1 MYWQN
6 YSLQRCS
13 KQQGFWLAVEKE
25 LNKSRYSHSFNTSH
39 LVRGKTPQ
47 RCCSVYWDGN
57 YMMCADYHL
66 CEEGD
71 YVFACI
77 CGDRKHTDTQR
88 KRSVCEGRSKGNRDQ
103 RLLSRTLKNTEKH
116 FPKWKWLIKE
126 LLQCELKTWPNGRQ
140 ETRKEERR
148 EEDQQPHLLS
158 ELFLSER
165 LGTMFNTGNY

>member
-1 MYWQN
+1 MLFCVLRWK
-6 YSLQRCS
+6 L
-13 KQQGFWLAVEKE
+13 
-25 LNKSRYSHSFNTSH
+25 
-39 LVRGKTPQ
+39 
-47 RCCSVYWDGN
+47 GN
-57 YMMCADYHL
+57 CMMCMYYHL

-71 YVFACI
+71 YVLHI
-77 CGDRKHTDTQR
+77 MYMKTDWKHTQR
-88 KRSVCEGRSKGNRDQ
+88 KLSVCKGGHKGNRDW

-148 EEDQQPHLLS
+148 EEDQQLLLLL
-158 ELFLSER
+158 ELFLSEI